1 MSKSKKQKKTAAAVS
16 NNPLNEIRMGREDNP
31 YTKLMTKETK
41 QNDTID
47 KNNIL
52 GSMTQ
57 ETKQTKQNDT
67 IDTTDK
73 NNILNAFNFSHKNED
88 NPDFNPNNITEKLT
102 NQIIELL
109 NNPNLVYEND
119 PELLNDPS
127 HNLSMYIIDKCYD
140 WIDVTLQP
148 IAISSAYLVKNTIIT
163 VTVPFS
169 LMFNDVTTLLMAGK
183 QATSLVNEI
192 KNFNILNIISKKK
205 EPTPNFL
212 SPYIENSEAEIQNI
226 KTTLNNI
233 NLFRIQIKNS
243 ILHIVN
249 LIIDKLREIKMDDT
263 TKKEK
268 ITEFID
274 ALENTKEDKSNE
286 VAESVF
292 TTFSEVIFGYKSIK
306 QEKDQNNNNNNNKGG
321 KLRLFLHSGRTIR
334 RRQRQRRTARRRTAR
349 RQRQRTTRRR
359 TTRRRTARR
368 QRQRTTRRQRRQ
380 RR

>member
-1 MSKSKKQKKTAAAVS
+1 M
-16 NNPLNEIRMGREDNP
+16 
-31 YTKLMTKETK
+31 TKL
-41 QNDTID
+41 
-47 KNNIL
+47 
-52 GSMTQ
+52 S
-57 ETKQTKQNDT
+57 
-67 IDTTDK
+67 
-73 NNILNAFNFSHKNED
+73 NAFNFSHKNED

-109 NNPNLVYEND
+109 SNPNLVYDND
-119 PELLNDPS
+119 QELLNDPS
-127 HNLSMYIIDKCYD
+127 HNLSIYIIDKCYD

-169 LMFNDVTTLLMAGK
+169 LMFNDATTLLMAGH
-183 QATSLVNEI
+183 QATSLINEI
-192 KNFNILNIISKKK
+192 KNFSILNIISKKK
-205 EPTPNFL
+205 EPKPNFL

-243 ILHIVN
+243 ILNIVN
-249 LIIDKLREIKMDDT
+249 LIIAKLREIKMDDT

-306 QEKDQNNNNNNNKGG
+306 QEKDQNNHNNNKGG

-334 RRQRQRRTARRRTAR
+334 RRQRQRRTTRRRTTRRRTA
-349 RQRQRTTRRR
+349 RQRTTRRR
-359 TTRRRTARR
+359 TTRR
-368 QRQRTTRRQRRQ
+368 QRR
-380 RR
+380 

>member
-16 NNPLNEIRMGREDNP
+16 NNPLNEIRMAREDNP

-52 GSMTQ
+52 GSMTK

-148 IAISSAYLVKNTIIT
+148 IAISSGYLVKNTIIT

-243 ILHIVN
+243 ILNIVN

-359 TTRRRTARR
+359 TTRR
-368 QRQRTTRRQRRQ
+368 QRRQ